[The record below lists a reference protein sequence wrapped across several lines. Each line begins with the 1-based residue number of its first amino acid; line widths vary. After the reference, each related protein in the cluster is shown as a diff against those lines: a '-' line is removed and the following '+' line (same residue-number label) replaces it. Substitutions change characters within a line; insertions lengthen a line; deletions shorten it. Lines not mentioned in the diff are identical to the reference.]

1 MTGHALYQALQLG
14 DSAFPI
20 GVFSFSQALERYVQD
35 RLVTDLASLSEY
47 LQDLLHQVAWTD
59 GIALLA
65 ACDAFASGDLA
76 QMIRIDQEVS
86 AFKLGK
92 ESRAMT
98 TKTGRQLLRLGAELW
113 PEPLADVALLVKQG
127 RLVPTYPVA
136 LGCVATAAGL
146 TRSEAFILELYS
158 TAAAVCG
165 AAMRLMRVDH
175 VQVQRLLLQANA
187 WSGALLAECADQ
199 PLSAMRTTG
208 PLLEIEGMRHERS
221 EVRIF
226 AN

>member
-1 MTGHALYQALQLG
+1 MTGHALYHALQLG

-35 RLVTDLASLSEY
+35 RLVTDLESLSEY

-65 ACDAFASGDLA
+65 TCDAQGALDRL
-76 QMIRIDQEVS
+76 IRIDQEVG

-113 PEPLADVALLVKQG
+113 PEPLADVALLAKQG
-127 RLVPTYPVA
+127 RLIPTYPVA
-136 LGCVATAAGL
+136 LGCVASAAGL

-175 VQVQRLLLQANA
+175 IQVQRLLLQANA

-199 PLSAMRTTG
+199 PLDAMRTTG

>member
-1 MTGHALYQALQLG
+1 MTGSALYQALQLG

-20 GVFSFSQALERYVQD
+20 GVFSFSQALERFVQD
-35 RLVTDLASLSEY
+35 GLVTEMTGLSEY
-47 LQDLLHQVAWTD
+47 LHDLLEQVAWTD

-65 ACDAFASGDLA
+65 ACDAATKWDRL
-76 QMIRIDQEVS
+76 IDIDQEIG

-113 PEPLADVALLVKQG
+113 PEPLADLALLTRQG

-146 TRSEAFILELYS
+146 TRSEAFVLELYS
-158 TAAAVCG
+158 TAASVCG
-165 AAMRLMRVDH
+165 AALRLMRIDH
-175 VQVQRLLLQANA
+175 LQIQRLLLQANA
-187 WSGALLAECADQ
+187 WSGALLAECEGQ
-199 PLSAMRTTG
+199 TLSAMRTSG

-221 EVRIF
+221 FVRMF